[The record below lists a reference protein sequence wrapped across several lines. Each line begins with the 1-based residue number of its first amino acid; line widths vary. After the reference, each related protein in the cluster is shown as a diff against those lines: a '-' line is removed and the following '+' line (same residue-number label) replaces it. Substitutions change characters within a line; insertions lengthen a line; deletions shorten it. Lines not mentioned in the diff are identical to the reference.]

1 MRKIAFNIVAFLG
14 GTSIRLLQTT
24 GRIVTSVVGFVFVS
38 LIQASARISGALLHI
53 IDEERLMVYS
63 AFNEAAENEEEGY
76 TELQRQG
83 LELKLFS
90 AVSDLK
96 AHAEEDENGWTEN
109 HTEALNAVAVSL
121 VEELGCDEDEVFA
134 YMRRVVESIPGLSF
148 DLEEDLD

>member
-1 MRKIAFNIVAFLG
+1 M
-14 GTSIRLLQTT
+14 
-24 GRIVTSVVGFVFVS
+24 
-38 LIQASARISGALLHI
+38 
-53 IDEERLMVYS
+53 MYS
-63 AFNEAAENEEEGY
+63 AFSEAAEVEEEGY
-76 TELQRQG
+76 TELERQT

-96 AHAEEDENGWTEN
+96 AHAEEDEDGWTDR
-109 HTEALNAVAVSL
+109 HTEALNAVAASL